1 MVVQD
6 IRHQFPLAGEMN
18 RHGGLLLDT
27 GHLDRR
33 GKVKKIHALSDH
45 LQYHVELPLTSSPL
59 LIAEQ
64 PDLPVSAARVPTPCA
79 GVAAASRCMQ
89 FSQARKHPGL
99 EEQGHICTDQLGQ
112 LGSKYRLVFD
122 NRQPQPSAPSSSHGS
137 HIAEASWN

>member
-27 GHLDRR
+27 GQTWESKED
-33 GKVKKIHALSDH
+33 HALSDH

-64 PDLPVSAARVPTPCA
+64 PDLPVSAARVPTACA
-79 GVAAASRCMQ
+79 GVAAASRYMQ

-99 EEQGHICTDQLGQ
+99 EEQGHIFTDQLGQ